1 MLHAWRGS
9 HVVKRI
15 SNFLWGANQEITVR
29 TKVVIFN
36 HFRSLTQMCDLLRP
50 QREIEESI
58 TLLFVPNITF
68 SHEWWVVNV
77 LEIIFHFP
85 VTNDYVTKKCENIL
99 SKIKG
104 TKVMVNSLW

>member
-1 MLHAWRGS
+1 M
-9 HVVKRI
+9 VKRI

-29 TKVVIFN
+29 TKVAIFN

-68 SHEWWVVNV
+68 SHEWWVVNE
-77 LEIIFHFP
+77 LEIIFHFS
-85 VTNDYVTKKCENIL
+85 VTNDYVTKKCENTL